1 MTARKKTFRYPRLPA
16 AAANRATSLHLRRPM
31 TMFAKCWTRAC
42 SARAV
47 GAVWAGRS
55 ESYGEFLAAVDF
67 SGSGVPAETLLKALL
82 HPAGG
87 LIPQLS
93 VAAAWSASLSGKLR
107 EALIADEPLV
117 LLRGDLSS
125 WTAEDREFLVR
136 SLLDLVERNR
146 FTGSIYDNA
155 EAYTKLG
162 HPGLADQL
170 RPVII
175 DGTLGIQTR
184 RLGLLIAEKCRLA
197 ELQPQLLQVALDAND
212 HPDVRSLA
220 ISALKYCGGRQRS
233 GAPSSFG
240 VWPMRGRSAR
250 RHKGNAL
257 ALLWP
262 DYMTAAELFP
272 LLTPSDAGYSGP
284 MRCSR

>member
-1 MTARKKTFRYPRLPA
+1 M
-16 AAANRATSLHLRRPM
+16 
-31 TMFAKCWTRAC
+31 
-42 SARAV
+42 
-47 GAVWAGRS
+47 
-55 ESYGEFLAAVDF
+55 
-67 SGSGVPAETLLKALL
+67 LKALL

-125 WTAEDREFLVR
+125 WTAEDRESLVR

-175 DGTLGIQTR
+175 DRIFGIQTR
-184 RLGLLIAEKCRLA
+184 RLGLLMAKCRLA

-212 HPDVRSLA
+212 RPDVRPLA
-220 ISALKYCGGRQRS
+220 ISALECCGGRQRS

-250 RHKGNAL
+250 RHKKETLSRCCG
-257 ALLWP
+257 P

-272 LLTPSDAGYSGP
+272 SRPPGIRDFRGLCAARDDAARHPQDGGP
-284 MRCSR
+284 RFGASWASRLIRRPVLMATTRT